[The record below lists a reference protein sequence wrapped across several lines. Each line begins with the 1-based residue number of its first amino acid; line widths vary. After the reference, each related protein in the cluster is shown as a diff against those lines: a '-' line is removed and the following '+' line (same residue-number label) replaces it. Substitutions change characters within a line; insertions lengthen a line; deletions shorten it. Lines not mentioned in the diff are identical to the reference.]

1 MKSFTICLVVKYYFL
16 CLGSSL
22 LVKPITEQGSVG
34 TSVYFPGKDEVSFR
48 INTDCFSN
56 ACTSW
61 LIGNSYPYT
70 CIYDT
75 CINIHVLSLVY
86 WKTLYKVFVK
96 DNPYY
101 SRSNLS
107 TCVIDFGGRSWMV
120 LWTCKWFG
128 LIITLMHTCLVYRC
142 GTTLTRTRVTLDHRT
157 PTLTPL

>member
-70 CIYDT
+70 CT
-75 CINIHVLSLVY
+75 CILHIRYMYQHTCTKSCLLKDFVLGVCKIIPTTADLISVHVLLILEEEVEWFYEHVSDLV
-86 WKTLYKVFVK
+86 
-96 DNPYY
+96 
-101 SRSNLS
+101 
-107 TCVIDFGGRSWMV
+107 
-120 LWTCKWFG
+120 
-128 LIITLMHTCLVYRC
+128 
-142 GTTLTRTRVTLDHRT
+142 
-157 PTLTPL
+157 